1 MQIRERRGLRF
12 SRLEA
17 LPLAFVASPRILL
30 FPSHAR
36 KKEET
41 ARSLPAKQKL
51 YFCCLIERVR
61 GIANMVLPLF
71 LGQVL

>member
-41 ARSLPAKQKL
+41 ARSLPAKQKIFL
-51 YFCCLIERVR
+51 YRPQNLCRSSY
-61 GIANMVLPLF
+61 
-71 LGQVL
+71 